1 MQGNG
6 PFGGGRCWLDDRK
19 VYAPQ
24 DPLEGWQWLNG
35 SQYNGAHRWG
45 LDGILRYTH
54 GDEERCAVINL
65 EHEIWEEKDC
75 TLRRHFIC
83 KKKVC
88 KLLKYIVAVEDTQRP
103 YTFNRGK
110 KGNETPPSEKSQTI
124 EL

>member
-1 MQGNG
+1 MPLRIRWKDGNG
-6 PFGGGRCWLDDRK
+6 SMVVNIMVLI
-19 VYAPQ
+19 
-24 DPLEGWQWLNG
+24 
-35 SQYNGAHRWG
+35 
-45 LDGILRYTH
+45 DGVWMVFC
-54 GDEERCAVINL
+54 DEERCAVINL